1 MALRLL
7 TVYPDLIRYI
17 SPIEMHKQLTS
28 KLVAEINRD
37 SSISL
42 NKEEIYNTK
51 LFVTSSIL
59 EAFLYQHYELK
70 DDFLDWFIAKDIE
83 PTIKKLEEFSN
94 VYKFNM
100 N

>member
-7 TVYPDLIRYI
+7 TIYPDLIRYI

-28 KLVAEINRD
+28 KLVAEINRE
-37 SSISL
+37 SSVTL
-42 NKEEIYNTK
+42 NKEEVFNTK

-70 DDFLDWFIAKDIE
+70 DDFLDWFIDRDIE
-83 PTIKKLEEFSN
+83 PSVNKLDEFSKN
-94 VYKFNM
+94 YNFNM